1 MNVIYNDLYLMPVVL
16 NLFDAYTNT
25 TLDPGLSDEMKVY
38 YSMRL
43 INLAEPEL
51 IHDQFGQKHPI
62 PKNSGKTIEFRKY
75 DSLPKAL
82 VPLTEGVTPAGQKLS
97 MGVIR
102 ATIKQYGGFIELSD
116 ILELTAIDNNLVQA
130 TRLLASQ
137 AGRTADTITREVLAG
152 GTNVVYAGG
161 AKDRS
166 ELVGGD
172 GAAANNNKYLT
183 VDDIRKAVRALKVM
197 NAQKINGYF
206 AGIIHPDTAYDLM
219 SDKKWVDVK
228 TYSDPDG
235 IYEGEIGKIEGVR
248 FVETTEAKIFHAADL
263 KIADGS
269 EESARNLTVKSASGK
284 VITINEKLSA
294 NQAKALTGRDILVG
308 GELLEVSSAAAGAA
322 GAATVTVK
330 TAPAAAP
337 TANAVIY
344 PGEGG
349 ANGRDVYSTLIL
361 GADAYG
367 VTELEGGGLQHI
379 VKQLGS
385 SGTADPLNQR
395 ATAGWKLTKVVERL
409 VEQYMVRIE
418 SASTFESGTMN

>member
-1 MNVIYNDLYLMPVVL
+1 MMNTICDLYLMPVVL
-16 NLFDAYTNT
+16 NLFDGNTNT
-25 TLDPGLSDEMKVY
+25 TLDAGLSDEMKTY

-102 ATIKQYGGFIELSD
+102 ATIKQYGGYIELSD

-137 AGRTADTITREVLAG
+137 AGRTSDTITREVLAG

-172 GAAANNNKYLT
+172 ATEANNKYLS

-228 TYSDPDG
+228 TYSNPDG

-248 FVETTEAKIFHAADL
+248 FVETTEAKIFHAPDL
-263 KIADGS
+263 VIADGS
-269 EESARNLTVKSASGK
+269 NAAVRDLTVKSASGK
-284 VITINEKLSA
+284 VITVTEALST
-294 NQAKALTGRDILVG
+294 NQAAALTGREILVG
-308 GELLEVSSAAAGAA
+308 SELMEVASAAAGAA
-322 GAATVTVK
+322 GSATITVK
-330 TAPAAAP
+330 DSPATTLAAS
-337 TANAVIY
+337 TVIY

-349 ANGRDVYSTLIL
+349 AKGRDVYSTLIV

-395 ATAGWKLTKVVERL
+395 ATAGWKLTKVAERL

-418 SASTFESGTMN
+418 SASTFESGLMN

>member
-1 MNVIYNDLYLMPVVL
+1 MMNTICDLYLMPVVL
-16 NLFDAYTNT
+16 NLFDGNTNT
-25 TLDPGLSDEMKVY
+25 TLDAGLSDEMKTY

-102 ATIKQYGGFIELSD
+102 ATVKQYGGYIELSD

-137 AGRTADTITREVLAG
+137 AGRTSDTITREVLAG

-172 GAAANNNKYLT
+172 ATEANNKYLS

-248 FVETTEAKIFHAADL
+248 FVETTEAKIFHAPDL
-263 KIADGS
+263 VIADGS
-269 EESARNLTVKSASGK
+269 NAAVRDLTVKSASGK
-284 VITINEKLSA
+284 VITVTEALST
-294 NQAKALTGRDILVG
+294 NQAAALTGREILVG
-308 GELLEVSSAAAGAA
+308 SELMEVASAAAGAA
-322 GAATVTVK
+322 GSATITVK
-330 TAPAAAP
+330 DSPATTPSAS
-337 TANAVIY
+337 TVIY

-349 ANGRDVYSTLIL
+349 AKGRDVYSTLIV

-395 ATAGWKLTKVVERL
+395 ATAGWKLTKVAERL

-418 SASTFESGTMN
+418 SASTFESGLMN

>member
-1 MNVIYNDLYLMPVVL
+1 MNKIYNDLFLMPVVL

-82 VPLTEGVTPAGQKLS
+82 VPLTEGVTPAGQKMS

-102 ATIKQYGGFIELSD
+102 ATIKQYGGYIELSD

-172 GAAANNNKYLT
+172 STAENNKYLT

-219 SDKKWVDVK
+219 NDKKWVDVK

-248 FVETTEAKIFHAADL
+248 FVETTEAKIFHAAPL
-263 KIADGS
+263 KIEDGG
-269 EESARNLTVKSASGK
+269 EASARNLTVKSAASK
-284 VITINEKLSA
+284 VITITEKLSA

-308 GELLEVSSAAAGAA
+308 GELLEVASAAAGAA
-322 GAATVTVK
+322 GAATITVK
-330 TAPAAAP
+330 TAPATTLAAS
-337 TANAVIY
+337 TVIY

-395 ATAGWKLTKVVERL
+395 ATAGWKLTKVAERL

-418 SASTFESGTMN
+418 SASTFESGAMN

>member
-1 MNVIYNDLYLMPVVL
+1 MNKIYNDLYLMPVVL

-82 VPLTEGVTPAGQKLS
+82 VPLTEGVTPAGQKMS

-102 ATIKQYGGFIELSD
+102 ATIKQYGGYIEMSD

-172 GAAANNNKYLT
+172 STAENNKYLT

-219 SDKKWVDVK
+219 NDKKWVDVK

-248 FVETTEAKIFHAADL
+248 FVETTEAKIFHAAPL
-263 KIADGS
+263 KIEDGG
-269 EESARNLTVKSASGK
+269 EASARNLTVKSAASK
-284 VITINEKLSA
+284 VITITEKLSA

-308 GELLEVSSAAAGAA
+308 GELLEVASAAAGAA
-322 GAATVTVK
+322 GAATITVK
-330 TAPAAAP
+330 TAPATTPAAS
-337 TANAVIY
+337 TVIY

-395 ATAGWKLTKVVERL
+395 ATAGWKLTKVAERL

-418 SASTFESGTMN
+418 SASTFESGAMN

>member
-1 MNVIYNDLYLMPVVL
+1 MMNTICDLYLMPVVL
-16 NLFDAYTNT
+16 NLFDGNTNT
-25 TLDPGLSDEMKVY
+25 TLDAGLSDEMKTY

-102 ATIKQYGGFIELSD
+102 ATIKQYGGYIELSD

-137 AGRTADTITREVLAG
+137 AGRTSDTITREVLAG

-172 GAAANNNKYLT
+172 ATEANNKYLS

-248 FVETTEAKIFHAADL
+248 FVETTEAKIFHAPDL
-263 KIADGS
+263 VIADGS
-269 EESARNLTVKSASGK
+269 NAAVRDLTVKSASGK
-284 VITINEKLSA
+284 VITVNEALST
-294 NQAKALTGRDILVG
+294 NQAAALTGREILVG
-308 GELLEVSSAAAGAA
+308 SELMEVASAAAGAA
-322 GAATVTVK
+322 GAATITVK
-330 TAPAAAP
+330 DSPATTPAAS
-337 TANAVIY
+337 AVIY

-349 ANGRDVYSTLIL
+349 AKGRDVYSTLIV

-395 ATAGWKLTKVVERL
+395 ATAGWKLTKVAERL

-418 SASTFESGTMN
+418 SASTFESGLMN

>member
-1 MNVIYNDLYLMPVVL
+1 MNKIYNDLFLMPVVL

-82 VPLTEGVTPAGQKLS
+82 VPLTEGVTPAGQKMS

-102 ATIKQYGGFIELSD
+102 ATIKQYGGYIELSD

-172 GAAANNNKYLT
+172 STAENNKYLT

-219 SDKKWVDVK
+219 NDKKWVDVK

-248 FVETTEAKIFHAADL
+248 FVETTEAKIFHAAPL
-263 KIADGS
+263 KIEDGG
-269 EESARNLTVKSASGK
+269 EASARNLTVKIAASK
-284 VITINEKLSA
+284 VITITEKLSA

-308 GELLEVSSAAAGAA
+308 GELLEVASAAAGAA
-322 GAATVTVK
+322 GAATITVK
-330 TAPAAAP
+330 TAPATTPAVS
-337 TANAVIY
+337 TVIY

-395 ATAGWKLTKVVERL
+395 ATAGWKLTKVAERL

-418 SASTFESGTMN
+418 SASTFESGAMN

>member
-1 MNVIYNDLYLMPVVL
+1 MNKIYNDLYLMPVVL

-82 VPLTEGVTPAGQKLS
+82 VPLTEGVTPAGQKMS

-102 ATIKQYGGFIELSD
+102 ATIKQYGGYIELSD

-172 GAAANNNKYLT
+172 STAENNKYLT

-219 SDKKWVDVK
+219 NDKKWVDVK

-248 FVETTEAKIFHAADL
+248 FVETTEAKIFHAAPL
-263 KIADGS
+263 KIEDGG
-269 EESARNLTVKSASGK
+269 EASARNLTVKSAASK
-284 VITINEKLSA
+284 VITITEKLSA

-308 GELLEVSSAAAGAA
+308 GELLEVASAAAGAA
-322 GAATVTVK
+322 GAATITVK
-330 TAPAAAP
+330 TAPATTPAAS
-337 TANAVIY
+337 TVIY

-395 ATAGWKLTKVVERL
+395 ATAGWKLTKVAERL

-418 SASTFESGTMN
+418 SASTFESGAMN